1 MPEQPAK
8 PDWRM
13 GGITVPQVED
23 YLYSMLPPRDEVLAE
38 MEADAVA
45 ARRGKERCR
54 LVRRHRGLEPR
65 CV

>member
-38 MEADAVA
+38 MEADA
-45 ARRGKERCR
+45 ARTTWPSLDPPSLACCINWR
-54 LVRRHRGLEPR
+54 
-65 CV
+65 